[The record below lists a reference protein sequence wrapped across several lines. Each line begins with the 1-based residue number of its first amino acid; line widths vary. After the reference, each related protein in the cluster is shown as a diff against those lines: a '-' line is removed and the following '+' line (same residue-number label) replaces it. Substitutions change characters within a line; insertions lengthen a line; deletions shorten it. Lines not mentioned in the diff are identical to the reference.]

1 MPQNIKSFTS
11 KFIADLV
18 GGKVIGNPSVE
29 ISELSSLEEAN
40 QNSIS
45 FLSHPKYE
53 KYLSSSAASVILID
67 KEINL
72 ETDKTLILCK
82 DAYLAYALV
91 SELFS
96 ENISYEIK
104 DYPNTPNS
112 SGIYIHQTASIGSNV
127 TVGPNTFIGANCKI
141 DDNTIIHPNTTILR
155 DVEIGKSCNIFS
167 NTVLGS
173 DGFGFAPNGKN
184 YEKIHQLGKLLIGN
198 NVEIGASCCIDR
210 GALENTIIHDGVKL
224 DNLIHIAHNV
234 VIGENSAIAASCAI
248 AGSTKI
254 GNNFRM
260 GGLSGVLGHL
270 SICDDV
276 TVGAHTL
283 ITKDINKSGEYI
295 GIMPAQEKKKW
306 AKSSIFIK
314 KREE

>member
-1 MPQNIKSFTS
+1 M
-11 KFIADLV
+11 
-18 GGKVIGNPSVE
+18 
-29 ISELSSLEEAN
+29 
-40 QNSIS
+40 
-45 FLSHPKYE
+45 
-53 KYLSSSAASVILID
+53 
-67 KEINL
+67 
-72 ETDKTLILCK
+72 
-82 DAYLAYALV
+82 
-91 SELFS
+91 
-96 ENISYEIK
+96 
-104 DYPNTPNS
+104 
-112 SGIYIHQTASIGSNV
+112 
-127 TVGPNTFIGANCKI
+127 
-141 DDNTIIHPNTTILR
+141 
-155 DVEIGKSCNIFS
+155 
-167 NTVLGS
+167 
-173 DGFGFAPNGKN
+173 
-184 YEKIHQLGKLLIGN
+184 
-198 NVEIGASCCIDR
+198 
-210 GALENTIIHDGVKL
+210 

-314 KREE
+314 KSMVIIYQ